1 MRLLSTL
8 RTLPAIS
15 VAILATLF
23 APLAA
28 QACTRVLVNENSP
41 AVLVGRT
48 MDWPESTMPVLTVL
62 PRGMPRDGGRLGPIV
77 VVPQNALKWNS
88 KYGSI
93 VTTLYGVGTAD
104 GFNER
109 GLGMHLLYSTNCDFG
124 LRDAGRPGIQAGLW
138 GQYLLDNAATVP
150 EALALLD
157 KVQFVMVA
165 YRGHE
170 AKLHLAIEDASG
182 DSAIVEYIDGRS
194 VIHHG
199 RQYRVLTN
207 DPDYAQQLK
216 LLKAQDFSNP
226 SRAMPLPGNVHPI
239 DRFQRASYF
248 LSFLPKTDSERQ
260 AVAGVLAIIR
270 NVSVPFGVPYN
281 EDFDTY
287 QTEYRTVMDLTGKR
301 YFFELTTAP
310 NVIWADLGGF
320 SLAPGSPVMA
330 LDPDDISLTGNITK
344 QFKQISAPY

>member
-1 MRLLSTL
+1 
-8 RTLPAIS
+8 
-15 VAILATLF
+15 
-23 APLAA
+23 
-28 QACTRVLVNENSP
+28 
-41 AVLVGRT
+41 

-77 VVPQNALKWNS
+77 VVPENALKWNS

-157 KVQFVMVA
+157 KVQFVMVE
-165 YRGHE
+165 YRGHQ

-182 DSAIVEYIDGRS
+182 DSAIVEYIDGKS
-194 VIHHG
+194 VVHHG
-199 RQYRVLTN
+199 RQFRVLTN

-216 LLKAQDFSNP
+216 LLAAQDFSNP
-226 SRAMPLPGNVHPI
+226 SRAMPLPGNVHPV

-248 LSFLPKTDSERQ
+248 LAFLPKTDSERQ

-287 QTEYRTVMDLTGKR
+287 HTEYRTVMDLTSKR

-310 NVIWADLGGF
+310 NVIWADLSGF

-330 LDPDDISLTGNITK
+330 LDPDDINLTGNITK

>member
-1 MRLLSTL
+1 MRSLSKLQTFIICL
-8 RTLPAIS
+8 AIF
-15 VAILATLF
+15 AALF
-23 APLAA
+23 APLTVP
-28 QACTRVLVNENSP
+28 ACTRVLVNENSP

-48 MDWPESTMPVLTVL
+48 MDWPESTMPVITVF
-62 PRGMPRDGGRLGPIV
+62 PRGMDRDGGRLGPKV
-77 VVPQNALKWNS
+77 VVLKNALTWTS
-88 KYGSI
+88 KYGTM

-124 LRDAGRPGIQAGLW
+124 PRDASRPGIQAGLW

-157 KVQFVMVA
+157 KVQFVMVE
-165 YRGHE
+165 YMGHQ

-182 DSAIVEYIDGRS
+182 DSAIVEYIDGKS

-199 RQYRVLTN
+199 RQFRVLTN
-207 DPDYAQQLK
+207 DPDYATQLK
-216 LLKAQDFSNP
+216 LLAAQDFSKP
-226 SRAMPLPGNVHPI
+226 SRAMPLPGNVHPV

-248 LSFLPKTDSERQ
+248 LAFLPKTHSERQ

-287 QTEYRTVMDLTGKR
+287 QTEYRTVIDLTNKR

-310 NVIWADLGGF
+310 NVIWVDLKDF
-320 SLAPGSPVMA
+320 ELTPGSPVMA
-330 LDPDDISLTGNITK
+330 LDPDNIVLSGNTAK
-344 QFKQISAPY
+344 QFKQIAAPY

>member
-1 MRLLSTL
+1 MRLLFKL
-8 RTLPAIS
+8 QTLPTVS
-15 VAILATLF
+15 VAIIVTLF
-23 APLAA
+23 APWIAR
-28 QACTRVLVNENSP
+28 ACTRVLLNENAP

-48 MDWPESTMPVLTVL
+48 MDWPESTLPIITVF
-62 PRGMPRDGGRLGPIV
+62 PRGMVRDGGRLGPV
-77 VVPQNALKWNS
+77 VVVHQNALTWTS
-88 KYGSI
+88 KYGTM

-109 GLGMHLLYSTNCDFG
+109 GLAMHLLYSTNCDFG
-124 LRDAGRPGIQAGLW
+124 PRDTSRPGIQAGLW

-157 KVQFVMVA
+157 KVQFVMVE

-170 AKLHLAIEDASG
+170 ALLHLALEDASG
-182 DSAIVEYIDGRS
+182 DSAIVEYIDGKCI
-194 VIHHG
+194 IHHG

-216 LLKAQDFSNP
+216 LLNAQDFSNP
-226 SRAMPLPGNVHPI
+226 NRAMPLPGNVHPV

-248 LSFLPKTDSERQ
+248 LAFLPKTDSERQ
-260 AVAGVLAIIR
+260 AVAGLLAIMR

-287 QTEYRTVMDLTGKR
+287 QTEYRTVMDLTNKR

-310 NVIWADLGGF
+310 NVIWVDLKDF
-320 SLAPGSPVMA
+320 DLEPGSPVMA
-330 LDPDDISLTGNITK
+330 LDPDNIDLSGNTTK
-344 QFKQISAPY
+344 EFKPINAPY

>member
-1 MRLLSTL
+1 MRLLSKLQT
-8 RTLPAIS
+8 RPVIS
-15 VAILATLF
+15 AAVFISLF
-23 APLAA
+23 ASLTAP
-28 QACTRVLVNENSP
+28 ACTRVLLNENAP

-48 MDWPESTMPVLTVL
+48 MDWPESTLPVITVF
-62 PRGMPRDGGRLGPIV
+62 PRGRVRDGGRLGPHIV
-77 VVPQNALKWNS
+77 VEQNALSWTS

-93 VTTLYGVGTAD
+93 VTTLYHVGTAD

-124 LRDAGRPGIQAGLW
+124 PRDTSRPGIQAGLW
-138 GQYLLDNAATVP
+138 GQYLLDNAATVS

-157 KVQFVMVA
+157 KVQFVMVE
-165 YRGHE
+165 YQGHE
-170 AKLHLAIEDASG
+170 ARLHLAIEDASG
-182 DSAIVEYIDGRS
+182 DSAIVEYIDGKS

-216 LLKAQDFSNP
+216 LLQAQDFSNP
-226 SRAMPLPGNVHPI
+226 SRAMPLPGNVHPV

-248 LSFLPKTDSERQ
+248 LAFLPKTDSERQ
-260 AVAGVLAIIR
+260 AVAGVLAIMR

-301 YFFELTTAP
+301 YFFELTTSP
-310 NVIWADLGGF
+310 NVVWVDLRKF
-320 SLAPGSPVMA
+320 SLAPGSEVMA
-330 LDPDDISLTGNITK
+330 LDPDNINLSGNVTED
-344 QFKQISAPY
+344 FKQISAPY

>member
-1 MRLLSTL
+1 MRSLTTLQILSI
-8 RTLPAIS
+8 IS
-15 VAILATLF
+15 
-23 APLAA
+23 LAA
-28 QACTRVLVNENSP
+28 FVSFFAQLTAPACTRVLVNENSP

-48 MDWPESTMPVLTVL
+48 MDWPESTMPVLTVF
-62 PRGMPRDGGRLGPIV
+62 PRGMVRDGGRFGPVIV
-77 VVPQNALKWNS
+77 VPENALKWTS
-88 KYGSI
+88 KYGTM

-124 LRDAGRPGIQAGLW
+124 PRDTSRPGIQAGLW
-138 GQYLLDNAATVP
+138 GQYLLDNAATVS

-157 KVQFVMVA
+157 KVQFVMVE
-165 YRGHE
+165 YRGHQ

-182 DSAIVEYIDGRS
+182 DSAIIEYIDGKT

-216 LLKAQDFSNP
+216 LLSEQDFSKP
-226 SRAMPLPGNVHPI
+226 SRAMPLPGNVHPV

-248 LSFLPKTDSERQ
+248 LAFLPKTDSERQ

-287 QTEYRTVMDLTGKR
+287 QTEYRTVMDLTSKR

-310 NVIWADLGGF
+310 NVIWADLMSF
-320 SLAPGSPVMA
+320 DLAPGSPIMA
-330 LDPDDISLTGNITK
+330 LDPDNIDLTGNATKEFKEIT
-344 QFKQISAPY
+344 APY

>member
-1 MRLLSTL
+1 MRSLSTL
-8 RTLPAIS
+8 HALPAIS
-15 VAILATLF
+15 VAIFVALLTLF
-23 APLAA
+23 PAR
-28 QACTRVLVNENSP
+28 ACTRVLVNENSP
-41 AVLVGRT
+41 SVLVGRT

-77 VVPQNALKWNS
+77 VVPENALKWNS
-88 KYGSI
+88 KYGSM

-124 LRDAGRPGIQAGLW
+124 PRDTSRPGIQAGLW
-138 GQYLLDNAATVP
+138 GQYLLDNAATVS

-182 DSAIVEYIDGRS
+182 DSAIVEYIDGKS
-194 VIHHG
+194 IIHHG

-207 DPDYAQQLK
+207 DPDYAEQLK
-216 LLKAQDFSNP
+216 LLAAQDFSKP
-226 SRAMPLPGNVHPI
+226 SRAMPLPGNVHPV

-248 LSFLPKTDSERQ
+248 LTFLPKTDSERQ
-260 AVAGVLAIIR
+260 AVAGLLAIIR

-287 QTEYRTVMDLTGKR
+287 QTEYRTVMDLTSKR
-301 YFFELTTAP
+301 YFFELTTSP
-310 NVIWADLGGF
+310 NVVWADLGGF

-330 LDPDDISLTGNITK
+330 LDPDDINLTGNVTK
-344 QFKQISAPY
+344 QFKEISAPY